1 MSVKGW
7 KMNNRRKLV
16 IALGAGA
23 FVVPLGSFAQTT
35 ASTYRVGT
43 IDYGARPERAVLW
56 DAFFQTL
63 RDLGYIEG
71 KNVVFEQRWAEGKN
85 ERLAGLAADLV
96 KQNVT
101 IIAAAGTPATVAAA
115 HATETIPMVFA
126 NLAGDPVALRLV
138 TSFARPNKNITGNT
152 SLSSDLTGKRLELLR
167 EAIPSLRRAAMLW
180 DKASPAAEASYARW
194 RQPQRHWDW
203 IFGHSL

>member
-1 MSVKGW
+1 
-7 KMNNRRKLV
+7 
-16 IALGAGA
+16 
-23 FVVPLGSFAQTT
+23 
-35 ASTYRVGT
+35 
-43 IDYGARPERAVLW
+43 
-56 DAFFQTL
+56 
-63 RDLGYIEG
+63 
-71 KNVVFEQRWAEGKN
+71 
-85 ERLAGLAADLV
+85 
-96 KQNVT
+96 
-101 IIAAAGTPATVAAA
+101 
-115 HATETIPMVFA
+115 MVFA